1 MKKQLIGLA
10 LLLTLAATLG
20 ACNQGGGEGG
30 ESPAT
35 PETPTESPS

>member
-20 ACNQGGGEGG
+20 ACNKGGGGEGG
-30 ESPAT
+30 GGETPAT
-35 PETPTESPS
+35 PTTSPS